1 MVIDV
6 LNKMNTLHLNEF
18 EKKEQLLAKMKA
30 RFSTYGYRHMQTPA
44 FEQYD
49 LYQATTGTIDTDE
62 MIKVIDPNGKVLVL
76 RPDVTIPITR
86 MVAAGNQL
94 NPDEERLF
102 YISTVF
108 RNLAM
113 QPNKR
118 EHTQAGIENFEPKT
132 AALDAEVIALAIHT
146 LQDIGFTDFKLEI
159 GHAGF
164 FKELLSDIHISKQE
178 TDQLKTI
185 IQAKDFSGIKDFL
198 KKLPI
203 DTKGKYALEQIPLLY
218 GIPEDVIDRAKTAS
232 LNSQMDKKLQDLT
245 KIIEVLKLYGAE
257 KFISLDLGLI
267 NHMNYYSDII
277 FQGFVENFGKPVL
290 MGGRYDQLAE
300 QFNRA
305 MPAIGFAC
313 DIDSIF
319 TVLEQRSL
327 ILDDKS
333 HIDILIYYTTSK
345 QKEALSTA
353 STLRNQGFRV
363 LISSIDSIRDFPSST
378 SVIYYE
384 ENQNLVS
391 NQHFKHSFSTT
402 KKLLELLGG
411 GL

>member
-6 LNKMNTLHLNEF
+6 LNKMNTLRLNEF
-18 EKKEQLLAKMKA
+18 EKKEQLLAKIKA
-30 RFSTYGYRHMQTPA
+30 RFSTYGYRHVQTSA

-49 LYQATTGTIDTDE
+49 LYQTTTGTIDTDE

-86 MVAAGNQL
+86 MVATGNQL
-94 NPDEERLF
+94 NPSEERLY

-118 EHTQAGIENFEPKT
+118 EHTQAGIENFEPKS

-146 LQDIGFTDFKLEI
+146 LQDLGFTDFKLEI

-164 FKELLSDIHISKQE
+164 FKELLSEIHISKQE
-178 TDQLKTI
+178 TDQLKAI
-185 IQAKDFSGIKDFL
+185 IQAKDFSGMKDFL
-198 KKLPI
+198 KKLSI
-203 DTKGKYALEQIPLLY
+203 DTKDKYALKQIPLLY
-218 GIPEDVIDRAKTAS
+218 GNPEDVIERAKSVS
-232 LNSQMDKKLQDLT
+232 LNSQMDRKLQDLT
-245 KIIEVLKLYGAE
+245 KIIDVLKLYE
-257 KFISLDLGLI
+257 VERFISLDLGLI

-290 MGGRYDQLAE
+290 MGGRYDHLAE
-300 QFNRA
+300 QFSKV

-313 DIDSIF
+313 DVDSIF
-319 TVLEQRSL
+319 SVLEQQSL
-327 ILDDKS
+327 ISGEES
-333 HIDILIYYTTSK
+333 HIDVLIYYTTSK

-363 LISSIDSIRDFPSST
+363 LISPIDSVRDFPSS
-378 SVIYYE
+378 SSIVYYE
-384 ENQNLVS
+384 ENQNLVN
-391 NQHFKHSFSTT
+391 NQHSMQSFSTT